1 LLLGPALV
9 LGYLWYERR
18 YWQQVD
24 SAWRASSPSSSPSAP
39 PVEHAPKAAVVTTPQ
54 PAEPVVVPAVVEAR
68 AVAVEDAPAA
78 VADAVAPTPAAE
90 PVPQP
95 EEELLDA
102 ARQQLTE
109 SASPLAHLSDVDRE
123 FLAQRLIAL
132 IQTQRVN
139 EARAADPTNYLASS
153 SALTM
158 LDEATKLARE
168 ADERVA
174 AQEAQLEQLGARV
187 LAVERHYAAELDAA
201 RRLQRFERAAL
212 GLSGALQEQ
221 RPFGV
226 ELQTLTAAAQ
236 AIELPALQ
244 HAAAKLTADDAR
256 RGVLQTAAL
265 NELFVDIVEASK
277 VAESLQRA
285 SSAPIVG
292 SDAPAWWQRGYAAV
306 VRNATVWPSGVPAGD
321 GPVAVAARA
330 RWHLEQ
336 GELAK
341 SVGELQRI
349 AELPD
354 VKSAAAPFLSE
365 AERRLKLEN
374 VVALAL
380 SDIDRLLKSAS
391 HKE

>member
-1 LLLGPALV
+1 M
-9 LGYLWYERR
+9 
-18 YWQQVD
+18 VD
-24 SAWRASSPSSSPSAP
+24 
-39 PVEHAPKAAVVTTPQ
+39 
-54 PAEPVVVPAVVEAR
+54 
-68 AVAVEDAPAA
+68 VA
-78 VADAVAPTPAAE
+78 APTPAAE

-95 EEELLDA
+95 EKELFDA
-102 ARQQLTE
+102 AQQQLTE

-153 SALTM
+153 SALSM

-174 AQEAQLEQLGARV
+174 AQEAQLEQLGTRV

-285 SSAPIVG
+285 SSTPIVG

-306 VRNATVWPSGVPAGD
+306 VRNVTVWPSGVPAGD

-380 SDIDRLLKSAS
+380 SDIDRLLKSA
-391 HKE
+391 K

>member
-1 LLLGPALV
+1 
-9 LGYLWYERR
+9 
-18 YWQQVD
+18 
-24 SAWRASSPSSSPSAP
+24 
-39 PVEHAPKAAVVTTPQ
+39 
-54 PAEPVVVPAVVEAR
+54 
-68 AVAVEDAPAA
+68 
-78 VADAVAPTPAAE
+78 
-90 PVPQP
+90 
-95 EEELLDA
+95 
-102 ARQQLTE
+102 
-109 SASPLAHLSDVDRE
+109 
-123 FLAQRLIAL
+123 
-132 IQTQRVN
+132 
-139 EARAADPTNYLASS
+139 
-153 SALTM
+153 
-158 LDEATKLARE
+158 
-168 ADERVA
+168 
-174 AQEAQLEQLGARV
+174 V

-285 SSAPIVG
+285 SSTPIVG

-306 VRNATVWPSGVPAGD
+306 VRNVTVWPSGVPAGD

-380 SDIDRLLKSAS
+380 SDIDRLLKSA
-391 HKE
+391 K